1 MKSIIVFGGS
11 GLIGSQIVNLFLK
24 NSYSVINFD
33 IENKLQSKKNYKY
46 EYCDLSLISN
56 VQELFNIVEKY
67 MNGCVSLINS
77 SLIPYPDFNIKS
89 LSKSEITHACSSLF
103 ALDFFIC
110 SLAINYAVEKSPNKN
125 LSVILTSSVKALYPP
140 KFRHYKDVK
149 GMSSSPFYG
158 SMKAA
163 SLMLIKHFASSYR
176 DLNVTFNAIAP
187 GGINGE
193 KHEEAFLKRYR
204 ESTSNVGLIDPTF
217 IALAA
222 KYIVESGPY
231 LNGTSITVDSGWSC
245 D

>member
-1 MKSIIVFGGS
+1 MDIQTIRKDIDISRIIDEVEEYIFSIDKFED
-11 GLIGSQIVNLFLK
+11 QIC
-24 NSYSVINFD
+24 
-33 IENKLQSKKNYKY
+33 LQGVSK
-46 EYCDLSLISN
+46 E
-56 VQELFNIVEKY
+56 
-67 MNGCVSLINS
+67 
-77 SLIPYPDFNIKS
+77 
-89 LSKSEITHACSSLF
+89 T
-103 ALDFFIC
+103 
-110 SLAINYAVEKSPNKN
+110 
-125 LSVILTSSVKALYPP
+125 
-140 KFRHYKDVK
+140 
-149 GMSSSPFYG
+149 SPFYG